1 MNTEKFT
8 LCWLPRLPVCSI
20 KVLLD
25 LDGLLDLAN
34 QGNDPSLA
42 NLVRLNWM
50 VSHMRQHGMIKPIWC
65 RGNEFETIVG
75 DTRLMAAKLL
85 GISEVPAFVYLTEAQ
100 GRVCRSQ
107 AEILALVGLGAD
119 ARLYYQGTPDILTM
133 PPSWVEIEHE
143 STAGHGHDSA
153 ASLAAMRKNL
163 ESEAGPFTK
172 DWVLVPRSWPGIF
185 W

>member
-1 MNTEKFT
+1 MIAEKFT

-34 QGNDPSLA
+34 QGHDPSLA

-65 RGNEFETIVG
+65 RGDQFETIVG

-85 GISEVPAFVYLTEAQ
+85 GISEVPAFVYLAEAQ

-107 AEILALVGLGAD
+107 AEILALAGLGAD
-119 ARLYYQGTPDILTM
+119 ARLHHQGTPDILTM
-133 PPSWVEIEHE
+133 PPSWVEIEHG
-143 STAGHGHDSA
+143 STAGHGHDWPA
-153 ASLAAMRKNL
+153 LLTAMRQYLQSNP
-163 ESEAGPFTK
+163 GPITT
-172 DWVLVPRSWPGIF
+172 DWVLATRSWPGIF